1 MRISDWSS
9 DVCSSDLGRQ
19 AACARRRRY
28 SRTAAGR
35 QGEPDASRGAT
46 LWAVPADGNAGCDA
60 RRRMVP
66 NGCCSARRS
75 GKAGPMTSRIDS
87 LPHRRQIIDR
97 RVLADALAALD
108 VADPSAL
115 RRAATTHLKQA
126 LELGR
131 AEIQR
136 RLIEHPTRGLEAA
149 AAQAFLADQL
159 LRLLYDFVQKR
170 TRSNDMTGKRM

>member
-1 MRISDWSS
+1 
-9 DVCSSDLGRQ
+9 
-19 AACARRRRY
+19 
-28 SRTAAGR
+28 
-35 QGEPDASRGAT
+35 
-46 LWAVPADGNAGCDA
+46 
-60 RRRMVP
+60 MVP

-136 RLIEHPTRGLEAA
+136 RLIAHPPRGRAAA
-149 AAQAFLADQL
+149 AAQSFPAATLHSPPYA
-159 LRLLYDFVQKR
+159 FVQKR

>member
-1 MRISDWSS
+1 
-9 DVCSSDLGRQ
+9 
-19 AACARRRRY
+19 
-28 SRTAAGR
+28 
-35 QGEPDASRGAT
+35 
-46 LWAVPADGNAGCDA
+46 
-60 RRRMVP
+60 MVP

-115 RRAATTHLKQA
+115 RRAATPHLNKS
-126 LELGR
+126 LETGR

-136 RLIEHPTRGLEAA
+136 RLIEHPTRGLEGAE
-149 AAQAFLADQL
+149 AQAYPTDQL
-159 LRLLYDFVQKR
+159 PRLL
-170 TRSNDMTGKRM
+170 

>member
-1 MRISDWSS
+1 
-9 DVCSSDLGRQ
+9 
-19 AACARRRRY
+19 
-28 SRTAAGR
+28 
-35 QGEPDASRGAT
+35 
-46 LWAVPADGNAGCDA
+46 
-60 RRRMVP
+60 MVP

-136 RLIEHPTRGLEAA
+136 RLIEHPTRGLERSEEHTSELQSLMRISYAV
-149 AAQAFLADQL
+149 F
-159 LRLLYDFVQKR
+159 RLKKQK
-170 TRSNDMTGKRM
+170 N

>member
-1 MRISDWSS
+1 
-9 DVCSSDLGRQ
+9 
-19 AACARRRRY
+19 
-28 SRTAAGR
+28 
-35 QGEPDASRGAT
+35 
-46 LWAVPADGNAGCDA
+46 
-60 RRRMVP
+60 MVP

-159 LRLLYDFVQKR
+159 LRLLYDFVT
-170 TRSNDMTGKRM
+170 TRIYPNTNPTAAERIALVAVGGYGRGEMAPFSDIDIARSEEHTSELQSLIRISYSVLCLNKKKQQS